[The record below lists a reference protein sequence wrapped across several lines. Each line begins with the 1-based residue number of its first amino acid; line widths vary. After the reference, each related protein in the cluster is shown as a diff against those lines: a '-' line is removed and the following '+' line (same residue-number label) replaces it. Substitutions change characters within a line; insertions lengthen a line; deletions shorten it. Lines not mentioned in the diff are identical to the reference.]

1 MNVLNR
7 TGILLGLVLLASSC
21 GAADLDEGLALF
33 NGKQYPQAKEI
44 LVGLARDDPDNTRL
58 AYYAGRSFI
67 RSRQP
72 LKAIEY
78 LERATQ
84 TEAADADGYYLL
96 GVAYIARINEVNLFR
111 KLGVA
116 RKAKTAWIKSLQLD
130 ESHLRSRYALTNF
143 YVNAPSIAGGDVDLA
158 KRELAVLEAQH
169 PDYAVIVKAL
179 LQEKEGNIEAAYE
192 HFREAER
199 RITDRAFPPF
209 NTAQF
214 LLRQKRYDEALGALN
229 RYNQLDKAWDD
240 PAELFV
246 HLVTGNI
253 YAELNDPN
261 AARRELRTA
270 LSLQPSEA
278 ITDLIEEQLAD
289 LEEGN

>member
-1 MNVLNR
+1 M
-7 TGILLGLVLLASSC
+7 GLVLLASSC
-21 GAADLDEGLALF
+21 RAADLGEALALF
-33 NGKQYPQAKEI
+33 SGKQYPEAKEI
-44 LVGLARDDPDNTRL
+44 LVGLARNDPANTRL

-67 RSRQP
+67 KSRQP
-72 LKAIEY
+72 RKAIEY
-78 LERATQ
+78 LQRATQ

-96 GVAYIARINEVNLFR
+96 GVAYIARINEVNVFR

-116 RKAKTAWIKSLQLD
+116 RKAKAAWIKSLQLD
-130 ESHLRSRYALTNF
+130 ESHLRSRYALANF
-143 YVNAPSIAGGDVDLA
+143 YINAPSIAGGDVDQA
-158 KRELAVLEAQH
+158 KRELVILQARH
-169 PDYAVIVKAL
+169 PDYAVIVKAI
-179 LQEKEGNIEAAYE
+179 LQEKEGNIEAAHE
-192 HFREAER
+192 LFRESER

-214 LLRQKRYDEALGALN
+214 LYRQKRYDEALAALT

-253 YAELNDPN
+253 YAELNDTN
-261 AARRELRTA
+261 AARREFRTA

-278 ITDLIEEQLAD
+278 ITELIEEQLAD
-289 LEEGN
+289 LNKGN